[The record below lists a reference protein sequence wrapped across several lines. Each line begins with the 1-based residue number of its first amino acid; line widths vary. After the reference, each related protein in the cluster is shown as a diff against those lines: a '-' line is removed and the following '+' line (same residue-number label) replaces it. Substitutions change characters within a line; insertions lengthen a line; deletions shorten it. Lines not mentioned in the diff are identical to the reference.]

1 MNNIEK
7 LVRKYPFEDVQY
19 AVHVWTRVNKVL
31 TERGTW
37 CPFHQEHGPCEIC
50 GGVEEFIDIEEDWE
64 GNQRLV
70 PSYGFTLK
78 YLEEDQENDSVF
90 HIS

>member
-1 MNNIEK
+1 MTIEDIAK
-7 LVRKYPFEDVQY
+7 KYHFRDIDY

-31 TERGTW
+31 TEQGTW

-50 GGVEEFIDIEEDWE
+50 GGVEEFYDFE
-64 GNQRLV
+64 GDEIV
-70 PSYGFTLK
+70 PVYGFTLK
-78 YLEEDQENDSVF
+78 YLDREDEDKSVF